1 MKKIYEHSDDVH
13 VKSCIAY
20 GKAEDKKLY
29 CEP

>member
-20 GKAEDKKLY
+20 GKTDDKKLY
-29 CEP
+29 C